1 MSISRPKPLRGNH
14 EIQNP
19 RDWNNKI
26 LLVALFC
33 LPELSVILKF
43 RKNRINNNFHL
54 VPYYMLVSHFRT
66 LNTSSVRL
74 QLFVMWL
81 PHPLIKLNVTFQGHI
96 LGITR
101 RRDLKSIF
109 TYSMGK
115 STSQLR
121 LFIPKKLSDFPL
133 ILNALSLTT
142 QLCSKVDSPIA

>member
-1 MSISRPKPLRGNH
+1 MSINRPKPLSGNH

-33 LPELSVILKF
+33 LPELSLILKF
-43 RKNRINNNFHL
+43 RNKPNYFNTSTTL
-54 VPYYMLVSHFRT
+54 VTLLHACSHFRT

-74 QLFVMWL
+74 QLIVMWL

-109 TYSMGK
+109 
-115 STSQLR
+115 L
-121 LFIPKKLSDFPL
+121 L
-133 ILNALSLTT
+133 IRWASLLTN
-142 QLCSKVDSPIA
+142 